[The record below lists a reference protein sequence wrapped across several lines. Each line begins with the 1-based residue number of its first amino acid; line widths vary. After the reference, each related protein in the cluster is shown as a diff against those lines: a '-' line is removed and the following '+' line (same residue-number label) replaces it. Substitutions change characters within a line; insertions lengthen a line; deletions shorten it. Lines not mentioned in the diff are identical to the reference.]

1 MLYIRAEKLSR
12 QPYRYSGHRPFPA
25 NHVFLYMSELKTY
38 LKLFISYLEIE
49 RGMSWHTLDA
59 YRRDC
64 GRFLAGIG
72 EDLPTEQDV
81 FDFLIAERQRGR
93 GDSSI
98 QRSLAAVRS
107 FLKFLLR
114 EEILEE
120 NPARHIETPRK
131 GKYLPDVLGEDEVT
145 RLMDA
150 VVEHPSRYSLRD
162 RAMIELLYASGLRVS
177 EACGLRLQD
186 VRSDQGIIHCKGK
199 GNRER
204 IVPTSKTCLDA
215 IESYRLKERPGLLRE
230 DDEELLFL
238 SRSGQ
243 RLGREVIA
251 AMVRKYALL
260 AGISKKVTPH
270 TLRHSLATHLLRGR
284 ADLRIV
290 QEILGHVNVETTEL
304 YTHIEKSELKE
315 LHAEFHPRG

>member
-1 MLYIRAEKLSR
+1 MAVVQTAVSNAEIIDRFLDAVWQEAGLRENTLSAYRNDLAQFSKWLSNR
-12 QPYRYSGHRPFPA
+12 QPY
-25 NHVFLYMSELKTY
+25 LLKASRSDV
-38 LKLFISYLEIE
+38 L
-49 RGMSWHTLDA
+49 A
-59 YRRDC
+59 Y
-64 GRFLAGIG
+64 
-72 EDLPTEQDV
+72 
-81 FDFLIAERQRGR
+81 
-93 GDSSI
+93 
-98 QRSLAAVRS
+98 LAASVKRGIS
-107 FLKFLLR
+107 AKSSARRLSTLRRFYRHLLR
-114 EEILEE
+114 ETLIDVDPTSEIAS
-120 NPARHIETPRK
+120 PVTGRP
-131 GKYLPDVLGEDEVT
+131 LPISLSE
-145 RLMDA
+145 DA
-150 VVEHPSRYSLRD
+150 VTQLLEAPNAGTALGLRD

-186 VRSDQGIIHCKGK
+186 VRSDQGIIHCTGK
-199 GNRER
+199 CNRER
-204 IVPTSKTCLDA
+204 IVPTSKTCLNA
-215 IESYRLKERPGLLRE
+215 IESYRLKERPRLLRE
-230 DDEELLFL
+230 DGEELLFL

-304 YTHIEKSELKE
+304 YTHIEKSELKK